1 MMGLLIKDLL
11 CLRRQVKVYVIA
23 TVVYGGM
30 TLMGVWD
37 VSFFTW
43 FFTLIAA
50 MIPLSLFALDAAAK
64 WDTYALT
71 LPVGRN
77 GVVAARYLFTL
88 LVVCVGLVLSLAM
101 GGLTMALGRM
111 EDWGGFLM
119 AASVAAGAGLLLNAV
134 MLPVLYK
141 VGPEKARIAMLAI
154 MGGFV
159 LVVFLAIRGM
169 EQVGQPGL
177 LASIAEG
184 IAALPALDY
193 QYREPSKFP
202 GIDMDLS
209 LLLPDGMRFADMEP
223 AWADVDPALLTG
235 VSLIDLFDQNGKRS
249 ITLRFAF
256 SSQEKTL
263 SKEEV
268 QPVVDAIVEKLAQA
282 GAVLRA

>member
-134 MLPVLYK
+134 ML
-141 VGPEKARIAMLAI
+141 AI

-184 IAALPALDY
+184 IAALPALAL
-193 QYREPSKFP
+193 PVA
-202 GIDMDLS
+202 GVLILAALS
-209 LLLPDGMRFADMEP
+209 LLSYAISCSIFEKQEP
-223 AWADVDPALLTG
+223 
-235 VSLIDLFDQNGKRS
+235 
-249 ITLRFAF
+249 
-256 SSQEKTL
+256 
-263 SKEEV
+263 
-268 QPVVDAIVEKLAQA
+268 
-282 GAVLRA
+282 

>member
-77 GVVAARYLFTL
+77 GVAAARYLFTL

-169 EQVGQPGL
+169 EQAGQSGL
-177 LASIAEG
+177 LAAAAER
-184 IAALPALDY
+184 IAALPALG
-193 QYREPSKFP
+193 PAGGGGAHP
-202 GIDMDLS
+202 G
-209 LLLPDGMRFADMEP
+209 
-223 AWADVDPALLTG
+223 
-235 VSLIDLFDQNGKRS
+235 
-249 ITLRFAF
+249 
-256 SSQEKTL
+256 
-263 SKEEV
+263 
-268 QPVVDAIVEKLAQA
+268 
-282 GAVLRA
+282 GAVPAVLCGIFARFLKKRNPEKKAERRLCLFCPPKKAQPFSAGWG

>member
-71 LPVGRN
+71 LPVERN

-169 EQVGQPGL
+169 EQAGQSGL
-177 LASIAEG
+177 LAAAAER
-184 IAALPALDY
+184 IAALPALAL
-193 QYREPSKFP
+193 RWRGCSSWRRCPCCPTPFP
-202 GIDMDLS
+202 ALFLKNRSHDRTGRAQALPV
-209 LLLPDGMRFADMEP
+209 LLL
-223 AWADVDPALLTG
+223 
-235 VSLIDLFDQNGKRS
+235 NKRS
-249 ITLRFAF
+249 LW
-256 SSQEKTL
+256 
-263 SKEEV
+263 
-268 QPVVDAIVEKLAQA
+268 P
-282 GAVLRA
+282 LRAKRKPPSGET

>member
-1 MMGLLIKDLL
+1 M
-11 CLRRQVKVYVIA
+11 
-23 TVVYGGM
+23 
-30 TLMGVWD
+30 
-37 VSFFTW
+37 
-43 FFTLIAA
+43 
-50 MIPLSLFALDAAAK
+50 
-64 WDTYALT
+64 
-71 LPVGRN
+71 GRN

-184 IAALPALDY
+184 IAALPALAL
-193 QYREPSKFP
+193 PVA
-202 GIDMDLS
+202 GVLILAALS
-209 LLLPDGMRFADMEP
+209 LLSYAISCSIFEKQEP
-223 AWADVDPALLTG
+223 
-235 VSLIDLFDQNGKRS
+235 
-249 ITLRFAF
+249 
-256 SSQEKTL
+256 
-263 SKEEV
+263 
-268 QPVVDAIVEKLAQA
+268 
-282 GAVLRA
+282 

>member
-141 VGPEKARIAMLAI
+141 VGPEKARTPCWPLWAGSCWWSFWPS
-154 MGGFV
+154 GGWNKW
-159 LVVFLAIRGM
+159 ASRGCWH
-169 EQVGQPGL
+169 P
-177 LASIAEG
+177 
-184 IAALPALDY
+184 
-193 QYREPSKFP
+193 
-202 GIDMDLS
+202 
-209 LLLPDGMRFADMEP
+209 
-223 AWADVDPALLTG
+223 
-235 VSLIDLFDQNGKRS
+235 
-249 ITLRFAF
+249 
-256 SSQEKTL
+256 
-263 SKEEV
+263 
-268 QPVVDAIVEKLAQA
+268 
-282 GAVLRA
+282 

>member
-71 LPVGRN
+71 LR
-77 GVVAARYLFTL
+77 
-88 LVVCVGLVLSLAM
+88 VGLVLSLAM

-169 EQVGQPGL
+169 EQAGQSGL
-177 LASIAEG
+177 LAAAAER
-184 IAALPALDY
+184 IAALPALAL
-193 QYREPSKFP
+193 PVA
-202 GIDMDLS
+202 GVLILAALS
-209 LLLPDGMRFADMEP
+209 LLSFA
-223 AWADVDPALLTG
+223 
-235 VSLIDLFDQNGKRS
+235 VSCS
-249 ITLRFAF
+249 IF
-256 SSQEKTL
+256 E
-263 SKEEV
+263 KEE
-268 QPVVDAIVEKLAQA
+268 P
-282 GAVLRA
+282 

>member
-88 LVVCVGLVLSLAM
+88 LSGHGRAHHGSGPD
-101 GGLTMALGRM
+101 GGLGR
-111 EDWGGFLM
+111 
-119 AASVAAGAGLLLNAV
+119 
-134 MLPVLYK
+134 
-141 VGPEKARIAMLAI
+141 
-154 MGGFV
+154 
-159 LVVFLAIRGM
+159 
-169 EQVGQPGL
+169 
-177 LASIAEG
+177 
-184 IAALPALDY
+184 
-193 QYREPSKFP
+193 
-202 GIDMDLS
+202 
-209 LLLPDGMRFADMEP
+209 LPDGRQCGRRGGTA
-223 AWADVDPALLTG
+223 
-235 VSLIDLFDQNGKRS
+235 
-249 ITLRFAF
+249 
-256 SSQEKTL
+256 
-263 SKEEV
+263 
-268 QPVVDAIVEKLAQA
+268 AQRGNA
-282 GAVLRA
+282 ARAV